1 MKAIMSLF
9 STLPI
14 QKKKKI
20 LLFFAYLLFLSYF
33 WNPIGRGVALLC
45 ELTVHYFFFLILKYK
60 KTKSCFESSFVFFLG
75 WGDTFD

>member
-45 ELTVHYFFFLILKYK
+45 ELTVHYFFF
-60 KTKSCFESSFVFFLG
+60 
-75 WGDTFD
+75 

>member
-1 MKAIMSLF
+1 MSLF

-45 ELTVHYFFFLILKYK
+45 ELTVHYFFFFFLILKYK

>member
-45 ELTVHYFFFLILKYK
+45 ELTVHYFFFFNFKIQKNKILFWIEF
-60 KTKSCFESSFVFFLG
+60 CFLLG
-75 WGDTFD
+75 VGRYL